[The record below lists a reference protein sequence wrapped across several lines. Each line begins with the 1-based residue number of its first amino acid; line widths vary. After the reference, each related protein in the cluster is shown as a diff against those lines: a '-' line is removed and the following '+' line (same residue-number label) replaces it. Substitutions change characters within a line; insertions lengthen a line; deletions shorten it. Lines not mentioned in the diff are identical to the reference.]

1 MSKLSEF
8 KLWEKF
14 EQTGSISDYLSYKSA
29 ARGLAPTDVQNN
41 ARGINCAKEDAHFG
55 EFKSAN
61 ERTDTQRNE
70 GQ

>member
-1 MSKLSEF
+1 MSRLSEM

-14 EQTGSISDYLSYKSA
+14 EQTGKIDDYLSYKSVT
-29 ARGLAPTDVQNN
+29 RGTMLPEFQN
-41 ARGINCAKEDAHFG
+41 GLKEDAHFG

-70 GQ
+70 G

>member
-1 MSKLSEF
+1 MNRLSDL

-14 EQTGSISDYLSYKSA
+14 EQTGKIDDYLSYKSVT
-29 ARGLAPTDVQNN
+29 RGATLPEFQN
-41 ARGINCAKEDAHFG
+41 GLKEDAHFG

>member
-1 MSKLSEF
+1 MSRLSDF

-14 EQTGSISDYLSYKSA
+14 EQTGKIDDYLSYKSVT
-29 ARGLAPTDVQNN
+29 RGTELPEFPN
-41 ARGINCAKEDAHFG
+41 GLKEDAHFG

>member
-1 MSKLSEF
+1 MSRLSEL

-14 EQTGSISDYLSYKSA
+14 EQTGRIDDYLSYKTMT
-29 ARGLAPTDVQNN
+29 RGTKMPEFQN
-41 ARGINCAKEDAHFG
+41 GLKEDAHFG

-70 GQ
+70 G